1 MIYTLHCNICLDDEI
16 CEFEYRDEVDEIE
29 EDFNVISVDHKKKYV
44 NHVCIECQNI
54 IKAIN
59 PFHDYRHDMQCQ
71 IEQLRRE
78 VNASN
83 ETIRGSQIGLQN
95 VYDLFKKLTDEAF
108 ISNFNSKIHELK
120 DELRSM
126 KKQIYESEQFVKKSM
141 KKIGTINDL
150 YTLSKVDPL
159 LIKKLANVV
168 NVLHYDDE

>member
-1 MIYTLHCNICLDDEI
+1 
-16 CEFEYRDEVDEIE
+16 
-29 EDFNVISVDHKKKYV
+29 
-44 NHVCIECQNI
+44 
-54 IKAIN
+54 
-59 PFHDYRHDMQCQ
+59 MQCQ